1 MPEIRLSGSFTALP
15 LKMYTRGSYIPLG
28 SLLLLSKPKIV
39 RPCIYYRDT
48 EILWLFTM
56 FFGLKIIFLLKS
68 NYTKLINIDLACDI
82 SQQKLLN
89 IKYVTITFR
98 KWI

>member
-1 MPEIRLSGSFTALP
+1 
-15 LKMYTRGSYIPLG
+15 
-28 SLLLLSKPKIV
+28 
-39 RPCIYYRDT
+39 
-48 EILWLFTM
+48 M

-98 KWI
+98 KWIWITHSKQRRA